1 MKNPEKLS
9 GEHTFPTETP
19 LEDEVDFAFLSKFK
33 LTGGNIKNI
42 ALSAS
47 FLAADGSG
55 KVGMEHIIRATKRE
69 YQKIGKLFT
78 EADFGEYSRFL
89 K

>member
-1 MKNPEKLS
+1 LLS
-9 GEHTFPTETP
+9 CQN
-19 LEDEVDFAFLSKFK
+19 SNY
-33 LTGGNIKNI
+33 TGGNIKNI

-47 FLAADGSG
+47 FLAAGGSG

-78 EADFGEYSRFL
+78 ETDFGEYSRHL